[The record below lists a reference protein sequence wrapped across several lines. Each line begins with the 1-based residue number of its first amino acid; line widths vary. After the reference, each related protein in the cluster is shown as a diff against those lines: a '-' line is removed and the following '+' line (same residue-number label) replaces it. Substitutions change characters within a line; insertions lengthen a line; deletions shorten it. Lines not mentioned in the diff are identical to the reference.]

1 LSIPHSHRESLDMTT
16 GHFKTPSASP
26 QQAAARRGFRQAGFT
41 LLELLVVLTIVS
53 LLAVVVGPQVVRY
66 LGKAKA
72 ETAKLQIRTV
82 ATALELYFLDNGS
95 YPPQRVGLSALLQA
109 PSGAPRWNG
118 PYLKKADSLID
129 PWGRPL
135 IYRVPGRH
143 GDYDVYSLGRDNAEG
158 GTGEDQDLTSW

>member
-1 LSIPHSHRESLDMTT
+1 MSNRLLGPNGLI
-16 GHFKTPSASP
+16 SP
-26 QQAAARRGFRQAGFT
+26 AATSRRAARQAGFT

-53 LLAVVVGPQVVRY
+53 LLSVVAGPQVVRY
-66 LGKAKA
+66 LGRAKS

-82 ATALELYFLDNGS
+82 ATALDLYFLDNGS

-109 PSGAPRWNG
+109 PPGAARWKG
-118 PYLKKADSLID
+118 PYLKKSDSLVD

-143 GDYDVYSLGRDNAEG
+143 GDYDVFSLGRDNADG
-158 GTGEDQDLTSW
+158 GTGEDQDITTW